1 MTVSIETTTL
11 SSVITGCGAKETTC
25 SRRSITSRIRS
36 TNGTTIVSPAFS
48 VRE

>member
-11 SSVITGCGAKETTC
+11 SSVITGCGLKETTC

-36 TNGTTIVSPAFS
+36 TNGTTIVRPAFS